1 MLRNSSASCLGVDQL
16 CGQTTL
22 EFAAFYFVI
31 AGRNPG
37 WNVTVHLSLITMEGD
52 KLTVTY

>member
-1 MLRNSSASCLGVDQL
+1 MVRLHWNLP
-16 CGQTTL
+16 
-22 EFAAFYFVI
+22 AFYFVI

-37 WNVTVHLSLITMEGD
+37 WNITVQLSLITMEGD